1 MDKRLVEEEPL
12 HIVAL
17 DALEVFGLRLGFDTF
32 GDDFLVELVGHLHHV
47 ADNDIVLGI
56 GGADMVQER
65 LVELDGG
72 DVVVLEH
79 VQRGISGAEVV
90 DGYGN
95 TVFGHRVH
103 ELHHGGVV
111 IEIGRFGQ
119 FHFDVLAW
127 HVVLAYNAQDVVG

>member
-1 MDKRLVEEEPL
+1 M
-12 HIVAL
+12 
-17 DALEVFGLRLGFDTF
+17 TSS
-32 GDDFLVELVGHLHHV
+32 
-47 ADNDIVLGI
+47 
-56 GGADMVQER
+56 